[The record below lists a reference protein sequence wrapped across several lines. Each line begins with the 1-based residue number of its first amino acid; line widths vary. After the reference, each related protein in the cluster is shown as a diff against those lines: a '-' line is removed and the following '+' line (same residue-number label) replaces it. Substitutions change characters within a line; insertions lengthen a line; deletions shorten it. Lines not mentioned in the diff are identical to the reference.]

1 MRRNNKRYSGYKHNI
16 LGFRLRSGYEIIDDV
31 RHFSSYTLKRDK
43 IHDISNNTSRYIQD
57 QEGKRVTSIIGQAV
71 QYSSLNDRINPT
83 EGTRVRLD
91 LDYYGLI
98 GDSEHFQSE
107 LKIATFFRLA
117 DGVILGN
124 FVEGGYIHPIK
135 DVKINDRF
143 FINGDRLRGFK
154 NLGVG
159 PRDSSTTDALG
170 GEIYY
175 LSRNEITFPLGLPD
189 DLGVAGLIFGDIG
202 SLYSLSESGG
212 DILDEN
218 KPRASAGVG
227 ISWISPF
234 GPVKFYLSKAIL
246 KENYDKKEI
255 FRFSFGTT
263 Y

>member
-1 MRRNNKRYSGYKHNI
+1 MKIAN
-16 LGFRLRSGYEIIDDV
+16 FLR
-31 RHFSSYTLKRDK
+31 
-43 IHDISNNTSRYIQD
+43 
-57 QEGKRVTSIIGQAV
+57 
-71 QYSSLNDRINPT
+71 
-83 EGTRVRLD
+83 
-91 LDYYGLI
+91 I
-98 GDSEHFQSE
+98 GD
-107 LKIATFFRLA
+107 
-117 DGVILGN
+117 GVVLGN

-154 NLGVG
+154 NLGIG

-189 DLGVAGLIFGDIG
+189 DLGVGGLIFADIG
-202 SLYSLSESGG
+202 SLYSLSESGA

-246 KENYDKKEI
+246 KKIMIKK
-255 FRFSFGTT
+255 RFLDLVLVQHIKQLNL
-263 Y
+263 